1 MHSSRIPKSSST
13 VISSA
18 TTSTSVTASGVSQ
31 PGSAAGRLLESS
43 FASRCTTDHTPE
55 SRQIAA
61 ASQQPATS
69 PRPLSTASLLSEAS
83 TSQNNPFQALATH
96 QTVTFDDD
104 DQEQFDDFSS
114 LIDKP
119 FQPVEGSEL
128 VVSKEPREFSLII
141 LLAANDKDT
150 TTKAT
155 TNIPKG
161 KILPPINDQLQQA
174 LSGTVPKVVLTEIA
188 TDPRHVSGE
197 FISSRKPDQT
207 DKWIILTGD
216 KKWPF
221 KCGYESC
228 GRIYVTK
235 QGLKRHIVNK
245 HIKRTKDSRLR
256 CYLGDCNGEIKYRNN
271 QLLTQHI
278 HVTHTFER
286 PYDCNI
292 CGHRFRRTH
301 HLKYHKE
308 HVHATGKETKLPK
321 LKKP

>member
-13 VISSA
+13 ATSSA
-18 TTSTSVTASGVSQ
+18 TTSTSVTNSRVSQ
-31 PGSAAGRLLESS
+31 PESAAGRRLESS
-43 FASRCTTDHTPE
+43 FVSRWTTVHTPE
-55 SRQIAA
+55 PRQIPAA
-61 ASQQPATS
+61 GQQPATS

-83 TSQNNPFQALATH
+83 ASQHNPFQALATH
-96 QTVTFDDD
+96 QIVTFDDD

-114 LIDKP
+114 VIDKP
-119 FQPVEGSEL
+119 FQPVEGSEP
-128 VVSKEPREFSLII
+128 VVREEPREFSLFI
-141 LLAANDKDT
+141 LLAANDRDI

-155 TNIPKG
+155 TSIPKRN
-161 KILPPINDQLQQA
+161 ILPPINDQLQQA
-174 LSGTVPKVVLTEIA
+174 LSGTVPKVVLTEMA
-188 TDPRHVSGE
+188 GDPRHVSGE
-197 FISSRKPDQT
+197 FISVRKPDQT
-207 DKWIILTGD
+207 NKWIILTGD

-235 QGLKRHIVNK
+235 QGLKKHIVNK

-271 QLLTQHI
+271 QVLTRHI
-278 HVTHTFER
+278 HANHTFER

-301 HLKYHKE
+301 HLEYHKE
-308 HVHATGKETKLPK
+308 HVHATGKEKKPPK